1 MCTYTYKH
9 MHIHFGKH
17 LKVTCRYDTS
27 LTSIQ
32 QIFHK
37 AKITLPH
44 DCNIMTVFKK
54 QHEYNII

>member
-1 MCTYTYKH
+1 MCMYTYKY

-37 AKITLPH
+37 VYLVKA
-44 DCNIMTVFKK
+44 MVFLVVRYGCVS
-54 QHEYNII
+54 QSQSPT